1 MPQSRVLVMRRHVDF
16 KRLCSSLCISGVPVI
31 AA

>member
-1 MPQSRVLVMRRHVDF
+1 MPKTRVLIVRRHVDF
-16 KRLCSSLCISGVPVI
+16 KRLCSSLCLPGVTAF